1 MDDLDRKKTIRYIII
16 FSVLVNVVAWAGP
29 LLGGDPTSPGLGF
42 LIWGTAPILVSLLM
56 RAVTRD
62 WFDLG
67 ARPGLIKN
75 LRWYLVSLLAYP
87 VAIALILL
95 IGSLTSATSVSEF
108 SMGPYLQAALPAMVI
123 FFFFALFEEVGWRGY
138 LAPKMYSLGI
148 NVYVAHALVAV
159 VWASWHLPF
168 IRELSTY
175 TTEGLAT
182 YIPRLY
188 LGAFAFS
195 IVYGEIRIITATFW
209 PAVLMHWV
217 GNTIANP
224 LVAGFVSFSAGKEYL
239 GSVGVDGLFMIAF
252 FGLMGILI
260 NRWRL
265 REIAVQKHQPKFFNE
280 DGQELVESS
289 RKNGKRD
296 SNYGL

>member
-1 MDDLDRKKTIRYIII
+1 MNYSERNKTIGYVVL
-16 FSVLVNVVAWAGP
+16 FSVLVNVVAWIGP

-62 WFDLG
+62 WSDLG
-67 ARPGLIKN
+67 ARPAIKKN
-75 LRWYLVSLLAYP
+75 IRWYLVSLLAYP
-87 VAIALILL
+87 IAIGLALFL
-95 IGSLTSATSVSEF
+95 GSLISASSISQF
-108 SMGPYLQAALPAMVI
+108 SMGSFIQAALPAMVI

-159 VWASWHLPF
+159 VWASWHLPY

-182 YIPRLY
+182 YIPRFY

-195 IVYGEIRIITATFW
+195 IVYGEIRMITATFW

-252 FGLMGILI
+252 FGLLGVAI

-265 REIAVQKHQPKFFNE
+265 RETKAPISPT
-280 DGQELVESS
+280 
-289 RKNGKRD
+289 
-296 SNYGL
+296 

>member
-1 MDDLDRKKTIRYIII
+1 MNGSERKKTIRYIVI
-16 FSVLVNVVAWAGP
+16 FSVLVNVVAWIGP

-42 LIWGTAPILVSLLM
+42 LIWGIAPILVSLLM
-56 RAVTRD
+56 RAVSRD
-62 WFDLG
+62 WSDLG
-67 ARPGLIKN
+67 ARPAIRKN
-75 LRWYLVSLLAYP
+75 VRWYLVSLLAYP
-87 VAIALILL
+87 IAIALALL
-95 IGSLTSATSVSEF
+95 IGSLISASSVSEF
-108 SMGPYLQAALPAMVI
+108 SMGSYIQAVLPALVI

-159 VWASWHLPF
+159 VWASWHLPY

-195 IVYGEIRIITATFW
+195 IVYGEIRMITRTFW

-224 LVAGFVSFSAGKEYL
+224 LVAGFVLFSAGKEYL

-252 FGLMGILI
+252 FGLLGVAI
-260 NRWRL
+260 NRWR
-265 REIAVQKHQPKFFNE
+265 
-280 DGQELVESS
+280 S
-289 RKNGKRD
+289 RKTTALK
-296 SNYGL
+296 SPA

>member
-1 MDDLDRKKTIRYIII
+1 MNDSERMKTIRFIVI
-16 FSVLVNVVAWAGP
+16 FSVLVNVLAWIGP

-42 LIWGTAPILVSLLM
+42 LIWGTAPLLVSLLM
-56 RAVTRD
+56 RVVTRD
-62 WFDLG
+62 WSDLG
-67 ARPGLIKN
+67 ARPAIRKN
-75 LRWYLVSLLAYP
+75 VRWYLVSLLAYP
-87 VAIALILL
+87 VAIGLALF
-95 IGSLTSATSVSEF
+95 IGSLISASSVSQF
-108 SMGPYLQAALPAMVI
+108 SMGPFIEAALPAMVI

-159 VWASWHLPF
+159 VWASWHLPY
-168 IRELSTY
+168 IRELSSY

-195 IVYGEIRIITATFW
+195 IVYGEIRILTATFW

-217 GNTIANP
+217 GNSIANP

-252 FGLMGILI
+252 FGLLGIAI
-260 NRWRL
+260 NRWRS
-265 REIAVQKHQPKFFNE
+265 REIAALKSPA
-280 DGQELVESS
+280 
-289 RKNGKRD
+289 
-296 SNYGL
+296 

>member
-1 MDDLDRKKTIRYIII
+1 MNYSERKKTIRYIVI
-16 FSVLVNVVAWAGP
+16 FSVLVNVVAWIGP

-62 WFDLG
+62 WSDLG
-67 ARPGLIKN
+67 ARPAIKKN
-75 LRWYLVSLLAYP
+75 VRWYLVSLLAYP
-87 VAIALILL
+87 IAIGLALF
-95 IGSLTSATSVSEF
+95 IGSLISASSISQF
-108 SMGPYLQAALPAMVI
+108 SMGSYIQAVLPAMVI

-175 TTEGLAT
+175 TTEGMAT
-182 YIPRLY
+182 YVPRLF

-195 IVYGEIRIITATFW
+195 IVYGEIRMITATFW

-224 LVAGFVSFSAGKEYL
+224 LVVGFVMFAAGKEYL
-239 GSVGVDGLFMIAF
+239 GSVGVDGIFMIAF
-252 FGLMGILI
+252 FGLLGVAI
-260 NRWRL
+260 NRWRS
-265 REIAVQKHQPKFFNE
+265 RETIAPI
-280 DGQELVESS
+280 SS
-289 RKNGKRD
+289 A
-296 SNYGL
+296 

>member
-1 MDDLDRKKTIRYIII
+1 MSDSERRRTIRYIVI
-16 FSVLVNVVAWAGP
+16 FSVLVNLVAWIGP

-62 WFDLG
+62 WSDLG
-67 ARPGLIKN
+67 ARPAIRKN
-75 LRWYLVSLLAYP
+75 ARWYLVSLVAYP
-87 VAIALILL
+87 VAIVLALFLGTL
-95 IGSLTSATSVSEF
+95 ISASSVSEF
-108 SMGPYLQAALPAMVI
+108 SAGAFFQAALPAMVI

-148 NVYVAHALVAV
+148 NVYVAHALVAI
-159 VWASWHLPF
+159 VWASWHLPY

-217 GNTIANP
+217 GNAIANP
-224 LVAGFVSFSAGKEYL
+224 LVAGFVTFPPGREYL
-239 GSVGVDGLFMIAF
+239 GSVGVDGLFMIAY
-252 FGLMGILI
+252 FGLLGIAI
-260 NRWRL
+260 NRWR
-265 REIAVQKHQPKFFNE
+265 
-280 DGQELVESS
+280 S
-289 RKNGKRD
+289 RKSTSVK
-296 SNYGL
+296 SPA

>member
-1 MDDLDRKKTIRYIII
+1 MKDSDRKKTIRYIVI
-16 FSVLVNVVAWAGP
+16 FSVLVNVVAWIGP

-62 WFDLG
+62 WSDLG
-67 ARPGLIKN
+67 ARPAIRKN
-75 LRWYLVSLLAYP
+75 VRWYIVSLLAYP
-87 VAIALILL
+87 VAIALVLF
-95 IGSLTSATSVSEF
+95 IGSLISASSVSEF
-108 SMGPYLQAALPAMVI
+108 SMGPYIQAALQAMVI

-182 YIPRLY
+182 YVPRLF

-195 IVYGEIRIITATFW
+195 IVYGEIRMITATFW

-224 LVAGFVSFSAGKEYL
+224 LVAGFVLFSVGKEYL

-252 FGLMGILI
+252 FGLLGVAI
-260 NRWRL
+260 NRWRS
-265 REIAVQKHQPKFFNE
+265 RETPAPK
-280 DGQELVESS
+280 SPA
-289 RKNGKRD
+289 
-296 SNYGL
+296 

>member
-1 MDDLDRKKTIRYIII
+1 MNHTERSKTIRHIVI
-16 FSVLVNVVAWAGP
+16 FSVLVNVVAWIGP
-29 LLGGDPTSPGLGF
+29 FLGGDPTSPGLGF

-62 WFDLG
+62 WSDLG
-67 ARPGLIKN
+67 ARPAIRTN
-75 LRWYLVSLLAYP
+75 IRWYLVSLLAYP
-87 VAIALILL
+87 IAIALALL
-95 IGSLTSATSVSEF
+95 IGSFISASSISQF
-108 SMGPYLQAALPAMVI
+108 SMGAFIHAALPAMVI

-148 NVYVAHALVAV
+148 NEYVAHALVAV
-159 VWASWHLPF
+159 VWASWHLPY

-182 YIPRLY
+182 YVPRLF

-217 GNTIANP
+217 GNSIANP
-224 LVAGFVSFSAGKEYL
+224 LVAGFVSFSGGKEYL
-239 GSVGVDGLFMIAF
+239 GSIGVDGLLMIAF
-252 FGLMGILI
+252 FGILGVAI
-260 NRWRL
+260 NRWRS
-265 REIAVQKHQPKFFNE
+265 RETTEI
-280 DGQELVESS
+280 ESPT
-289 RKNGKRD
+289 
-296 SNYGL
+296 

>member
-1 MDDLDRKKTIRYIII
+1 MNYSERKKTIRYIVI
-16 FSVLVNVVAWAGP
+16 FSVLVNVVAWIGP
-29 LLGGDPTSPGLGF
+29 FLGGDPTSPGLGF
-42 LIWGTAPILVSLLM
+42 LIWGTAPILVSVLM

-62 WFDLG
+62 WSDLG
-67 ARPGLIKN
+67 ARPAIKKN
-75 LRWYLVSLLAYP
+75 IRWYLVSLLAYP
-87 VAIALILL
+87 VAIALALF
-95 IGSLTSATSVSEF
+95 IGSLISASSVSEF
-108 SMGPYLQAALPAMVI
+108 SMGPYIQAALPAMVI

-148 NVYVAHALVAV
+148 NTYVAHALVAV

-175 TTEGLAT
+175 TTEGMAT
-182 YIPRLY
+182 YIPRLF

-195 IVYGEIRIITATFW
+195 IVYGEIRMITGTFW

-224 LVAGFVSFSAGKEYL
+224 LVAGFVLFSAGKEYL

-252 FGLMGILI
+252 FGLLGVAI
-260 NRWRL
+260 NRWRSK
-265 REIAVQKHQPKFFNE
+265 ETSAQKSPT
-280 DGQELVESS
+280 
-289 RKNGKRD
+289 
-296 SNYGL
+296 

>member
-1 MDDLDRKKTIRYIII
+1 MNYSERKKTIRYIVI
-16 FSVLVNVVAWAGP
+16 FSVLVNVVAWIGP

-42 LIWGTAPILVSLLM
+42 LIWGIAPILVSLLM

-62 WFDLG
+62 WSDLG
-67 ARPGLIKN
+67 ARPAIRKN
-75 LRWYLVSLLAYP
+75 VRWYLVSLLVYP
-87 VAIALILL
+87 IAIALALF
-95 IGSLTSATSVSEF
+95 IGSLISASSISQF
-108 SMGPYLQAALPAMVI
+108 SMGSYIQAALPAMVI

-168 IRELSTY
+168 ISELSTY

-182 YIPRLY
+182 YIPRFY

-195 IVYGEIRIITATFW
+195 IVYGEIRMITATFW

-217 GNTIANP
+217 GNTIANS
-224 LVAGFVSFSAGKEYL
+224 LLAGFVFFSAGKEYL
-239 GSVGVDGLFMIAF
+239 GSFGVDGIFMIAF
-252 FGLMGILI
+252 FGLLGITI
-260 NRWRL
+260 NRWRS
-265 REIAVQKHQPKFFNE
+265 RETAALKSPA
-280 DGQELVESS
+280 
-289 RKNGKRD
+289 
-296 SNYGL
+296 